1 MTTERLYIEQH
12 RLKYSIN
19 QPMEKTKKK
28 TFLYNLRPKS
38 HQELTFFI
46 HR

>member
-19 QPMEKTKKK
+19 QPMEKTKLFYITLGRNRIK
-28 TFLYNLRPKS
+28 N
-38 HQELTFFI
+38 
-46 HR
+46 